1 MNKTTEALK
10 LAEEALVKAN
20 HFHDYEDALAAIR
33 EALAEP
39 VKQDTPYC
47 KCAPMCAKP
56 CGDESCVEPV
66 KQEEAKLPV
75 EPVAWNIKRNRPAY
89 CSDDPTEVVAL
100 LTVNPEPIGRLLNDG
115 TLMTYP
121 GKMVHL
127 GDDLYAAPVEPVKQE
142 PVAWYGKSKTG
153 DILLSVNCVYE
164 DWQPLYAAPVQPVNT
179 RSCSEYSEV
188 EYSEPVKSA
197 IMTKQQIEELSKKM
211 WDELQ
216 HIAFEENTPK
226 YWTYVVNNTWRNIDE
241 QQPPEDAYDEG
252 TLEPLYAAPVDA
264 KAILEM
270 RDKAFQS
277 YVDQAK
283 ADRDLSVLQAR
294 LKALEEAAKV
304 CDDES
309 RYSNDAECCAAAIR
323 GMK

>member
-1 MNKTTEALK
+1 MNKTIEALK

-33 EALAEP
+33 EALADQFP
-39 VKQDTPYC
+39 DATKMMD
-47 KCAPMCAKP
+47 
-56 CGDESCVEPV
+56 
-66 KQEEAKLPV
+66 
-75 EPVAWNIKRNRPAY
+75 EPVAMMNSVGNTEAY
-89 CSDDPTEVVAL
+89 RRTEQQ
-100 LTVNPEPIGRLLNDG
+100 TKGF
-115 TLMTYP
+115 
-121 GKMVHL
+121 
-127 GDDLYAAPVEPVKQE
+127 
-142 PVAWYGKSKTG
+142 
-153 DILLSVNCVYE
+153 DI
-164 DWQPLYAAPVQPVNT
+164 PLYAAPVQPVNT

-264 KAILEM
+264 KAIRAE
-270 RDKAFQS
+270 
-277 YVDQAK
+277 
-283 ADRDLSVLQAR
+283 
-294 LKALEEAAKV
+294 ALEEAAKV

-323 GMK
+323 GLK